1 MYVPTTH
8 YFLLSQNQIKR
19 LRKEAGEAREG
30 IHVCSRKKMILAS
43 LGRMA
48 LIILSIVWRDLF
60 LFRAKGE
67 KVIIPENVKR
77 GWDMGEHIIGTS
89 LPNDAGIIFFL
100 DQIVHIYDCRGGT
113 KRGKSRDRGARKK
126 YNFIHPKC
134 YLIFSSNSRIIQI
147 SIEEWKRQNDFYPII
162 FFNINIF
169 FYPSW
174 PTPLKS

>member
-1 MYVPTTH
+1 
-8 YFLLSQNQIKR
+8 
-19 LRKEAGEAREG
+19 
-30 IHVCSRKKMILAS
+30 MILAS

-48 LIILSIVWRDLF
+48 LTILSIVWRDLF
-60 LFRAKGE
+60 LFSAKGE
-67 KVIIPENVKR
+67 KVIIPENEKR

-89 LPNDAGIIFFL
+89 LPNDAGIFFFL
-100 DQIVHIYDCRGGT
+100 DQIVHVYDCRGGT